1 MDPTPLPIVQPVKET
16 VTKKSSKE
24 SSKKSKI
31 YIRPQSY
38 RQSIGGKTIT
48 MKPSTERLLAG
59 EKISSVEGSSSSH
72 GLPSSDRSGT
82 SIVSERL
89 SNLESSLVLE
99 KLEPP
104 NSKIL
109 DNQDLQ
115 DMQIEL
121 GKSYELFQR
130 ISNKFESIDFG
141 NLHKR
146 IENLHLSESKNDL
159 NKAATGQLK
168 EMFET
173 SFLKN
178 RLGKLTTEVS
188 DGFRRHPGEFADIP
202 ELSNFFQACAQLE
215 HGLEALKKQRK
226 RSRELEERVNWAT
239 EIAYNRMEEIRNS
252 LGHDPKKN
260 F

>member
-1 MDPTPLPIVQPVKET
+1 MLMDPTPLPILPPVKET
-16 VTKKSSKE
+16 ATKKSSI
-24 SSKKSKI
+24 KSKI
-31 YIRPQSY
+31 YIRPQTY

-48 MKPSTERLLAG
+48 MKPSTERLPAG
-59 EKISSVEGSSSSH
+59 ERSNVEGSSSSH
-72 GLPSSDRSGT
+72 GLTSPNRSGT

-89 SNLESSLVLE
+89 SNLECSLALE
-99 KLEPP
+99 KVEPP
-104 NSKIL
+104 NSKIV

-121 GKSYELFQR
+121 GKSYELFQK
-130 ISNKFESIDFG
+130 ISHKFESIDFG

-146 IENLHLSESKNDL
+146 IENLHLSESSNDL
-159 NKAATGQLK
+159 NKAATDQLK
-168 EMFET
+168 GMFES

-188 DGFRRHPGEFADIP
+188 DGFRRHPGEFGDIP

-215 HGLEALKKQRK
+215 HGLETLKKQRK
-226 RSRELEERVNWAT
+226 RSRELEDRVNWAT